1 MRRLR
6 RLIPVIVQGVQ
17 FRVNLGGS
25 LFIEYLLASCILSII
40 SAGAL
45 LITGSM
51 YLIWVVILF
60 FLTRLILVFKRDG
73 FLALLGAL
81 IGELF
86 IVIFLVGFVY
96 IGLSVG
102 FLIGGWPF

>member
-1 MRRLR
+1 MSWLKK
-6 RLIPVIVQGVQ
+6 LISGIAQIAQ
-17 FRVNLGGS
+17 FRANLGGR
-25 LFIEYLLASCILSII
+25 LFIEYFLASCIFSIV

-45 LITGSM
+45 LTTGSM

-73 FLALLGAL
+73 VSAFLGAL

-96 IGLSVG
+96 IGLLVS